1 MQNSVGPGLPAA
13 IAWIWGTPN
22 PRGRPCCLPC
32 GDTSDMTPVPRRR
45 AVSSSES
52 DARTPPPAGW
62 WRSLFG
68 GVLSLVAREGFEP
81 RPPGY
86 EPDELP
92 DCSTSRTDNRSSCHR
107 VPQPRLVSC
116 STNVPYRV
124 GTIGFITPFMSGAAD
139 LVPYEPSRWFP
150 QNRSSHLVLP
160 VAPVQWCVS
169 AYGTASPSHV
179 FDGHPVQ
186 GGFLVRSATESDAS
200 LNANRMP

>member
-1 MQNSVGPGLPAA
+1 M
-13 IAWIWGTPN
+13 
-22 PRGRPCCLPC
+22 RGHQRH
-32 GDTSDMTPVPRRR
+32 
-45 AVSSSES
+45 
-52 DARTPPPAGW
+52 DARSKAPRCVEFRVRRENATTRRVVAFSLW
-62 WRSLFG
+62 WRERDSN
-68 GVLSLVAREGFEP
+68 P